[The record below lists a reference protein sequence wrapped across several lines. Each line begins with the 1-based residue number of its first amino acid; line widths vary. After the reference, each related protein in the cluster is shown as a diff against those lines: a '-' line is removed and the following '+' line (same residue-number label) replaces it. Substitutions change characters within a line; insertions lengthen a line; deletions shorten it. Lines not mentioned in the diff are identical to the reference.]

1 MQIENINL
9 IDSLVLTLLTL
20 VVYQSVAWVQQK
32 WQLIWLNP
40 MLITIVVLIPYLLF
54 NDIYYA
60 NYRQST
66 QALSALLEPA
76 TVALG
81 YPLYQQLQHL
91 KRNWKQLVALLSL
104 GVIIVITLSFSL
116 TMLLI
121 HQKEIAIA
129 LSLKSVTTPIGI
141 TLTEQLHGDS
151 SITAFAIML
160 AGISGA
166 LLGPSWLRFINVRS
180 DIAIG
185 LSIGSASHVIGSI
198 VLSKDN
204 AHQGAYSSVAL
215 IISAVLTAFIIPL
228 LIPFLSP
235 FFT

>member
-1 MQIENINL
+1 MQIQGITL
-9 IDSLVLTLLTL
+9 VDSLTLTLLTL
-20 VVYQSVAWVQQK
+20 VLYQSCAWAQQK

-40 MLITIVVLIPYLLF
+40 LLITIITLIPFLLF
-54 NDIYYA
+54 SNIPYA

-66 QALSALLEPA
+66 HILNALLEPA

-81 YPLYQQLQHL
+81 YPLYQQLQHI
-91 KRNWKQLVALLSL
+91 RQNWRQLLAILAL

-129 LSLKSVTTPIGI
+129 LSLKSVTTPVGI
-141 TLTEQLHGDS
+141 ILTEQLKGDS
-151 SITAFAIML
+151 SITPFAIII
-160 AGISGA
+160 AGFAGG
-166 LLGPSWLRFINVRS
+166 LLGPSWLRLLRVRS

-185 LSIGSASHVIGSI
+185 LSVGSASAVIGSI
-198 VLSKDN
+198 IISKDN
-204 AHQGAYSSVAL
+204 VHQGAYSSVAL

-228 LIPFLSP
+228 TIPLLSM